1 MNEMQ
6 KQLAEDL
13 IRNVAAAS
21 NSAKALTLLT
31 GDSDFRLLA
40 SMLEMMLVAK
50 AKGDIED
57 FARVCT
63 DVAAQKT
70 AAAAGGSAIES
81 IIVNFNEI
89 AN

>member
-21 NSAKALTLLT
+21 DSARALTLLT
-31 GDSDFRLLA
+31 GDSDFQLLA
-40 SMLEMMLVAK
+40 AMLEMMLVAK

-57 FARVCT
+57 FARACT
-63 DVAAQKT
+63 IVAAQKN
-70 AAAAGGSAIES
+70 AASSGGSAIES
-81 IIVNFNEI
+81 IIVNFNGI

>member
-21 NSAKALTLLT
+21 DSAKALTLLT
-31 GDSDFRLLA
+31 GDPDFRLLA
-40 SMLEMMLVAK
+40 AMLEMMLTAK

-57 FARVCT
+57 FARACT
-63 DVAAQKT
+63 DVAAQKM

-81 IIVNFNEI
+81 IIVNFNGI